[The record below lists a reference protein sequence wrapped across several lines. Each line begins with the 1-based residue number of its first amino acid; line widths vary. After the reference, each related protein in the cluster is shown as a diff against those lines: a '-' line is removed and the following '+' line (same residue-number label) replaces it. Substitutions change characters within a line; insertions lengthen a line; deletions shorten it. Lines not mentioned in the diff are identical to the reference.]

1 MANSIALATKYL
13 PLLDEVYKRESVTSV
28 LDATNTVRFLN
39 ANTIEIFKMSMQG
52 LGNYSRN
59 NGFVAGDVTGTWEP
73 HALTKDRGR
82 SFQIDAM
89 DDEETI
95 GLAYGRL
102 AAEFMRTQVIPE
114 MEAYRFATLAG
125 VSGISTA
132 TAADI
137 TPGTTDVPGLI
148 DTAEAVMGDDEV
160 PFEGR
165 ILFISENAY
174 QGLKEKIDRMVTN
187 EDRAINRLVGY
198 YDGMRVIVVPKNR
211 FNTAIT
217 LYDGSTSGQEAGGY
231 IVPASTSYPINFMIV
246 HPSAVAAVV
255 KHAVPRVFAPSV
267 NQGADAWKF
276 DYRVYHDIFAYD
288 NKVKGIYLHAA
299 ATANS

>member
-1 MANSIALATKYL
+1 MPNSIALATNYL

-28 LDATNTVRFLN
+28 LDATDRVRFTG
-39 ANTIEIFKMSMQG
+39 ANTIELFKMSLQG
-52 LGNYSRN
+52 LGNYNRN
-59 NGFVAGDVTGTWEP
+59 TGYVKGDVTGAWEP
-73 HALTKDRGR
+73 HTLTKDRGR
-82 SFQIDAM
+82 SFLVDAM
-89 DDEETI
+89 DNEETI
-95 GLAYGRL
+95 GLAFGRL
-102 AAEFMRTQVIPE
+102 ASEFMRTKVIPE
-114 MEAYRFATLAG
+114 MDAYRFAAMAG
-125 VSGISTA
+125 TTGISKA
-132 TAADI
+132 TAANI

-160 PFEGR
+160 PFDGR

-174 QGLKEKIDRMVTN
+174 QGLKEKIDRMVRN

-217 LYDGSTSGQEAGGY
+217 MYDGSTSGQEAGGY

-246 HPSAVAAVV
+246 HPSAVAAITKHVV
-255 KHAVPRVFAPSV
+255 ARVFAPSV
-267 NQGADAWKF
+267 VQDADGWKF
-276 DYRVYHDIFAYD
+276 NYRVYHDIFAED